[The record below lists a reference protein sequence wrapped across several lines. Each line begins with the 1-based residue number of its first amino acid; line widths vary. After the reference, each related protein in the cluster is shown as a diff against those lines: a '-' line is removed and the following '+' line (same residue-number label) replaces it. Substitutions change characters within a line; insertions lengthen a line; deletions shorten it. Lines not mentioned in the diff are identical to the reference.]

1 MNNIANKKIL
11 LIICGGI
18 SAYKSL
24 EIIRLL
30 KKKGATVKTIL
41 TKSAK
46 EFVTPLSVASLS
58 QGKVYDDLFSHENES
73 EMDHISLSRWSD
85 LILVAPTTANTISKL
100 STGSSDDLAST
111 VILASDKKI
120 FLVPAMNVRMWE
132 HLSTKENLQK
142 LKSFGYQ
149 IIGPEIGDM
158 ACGEYGEGKMTEP
171 MNIIN
176 YIDDYLK
183 DIKKNKE
190 FKALVTA
197 GPTHEYIDPVRYIS
211 NKSSGKQGY
220 EIAKSLKKN
229 GFETTLIS
237 GPTNLDPISGVNLIN
252 VSSAKEMFNATL
264 ENLPVD
270 VAIFSAAVGD
280 YKVKNKEK
288 NKIKKKEKKK
298 IKNKKKKKKKKNKKK
313 KKIKK
318 KESIDLSLEKNIDI
332 LGHISKHNSLRP
344 KIVIGFAAET
354 NNLIKNSKIKLA
366 EKNCDWIIAND
377 VSNPSI
383 GFESDFNEVSIFY
396 KNMSNEKLTKM
407 KKSLL
412 ADKIVKRV
420 ISQLN

>member
-1 MNNIANKKIL
+1 MSNIENKKIL
-11 LIICGGI
+11 LVICGGI

-30 KKKGATVKTIL
+30 KKQGATVKSIL

-46 EFVTPLSVASLS
+46 EFVTPLSVASLT
-58 QGKVYDDLFSHENES
+58 QEKVYDDLFSHENES

-85 LILVAPTTANTISKL
+85 LILVAPATANTISKL

-111 VILASDKKI
+111 VILASNKDV

-132 HLSTKENLQK
+132 HPSTRENLQK
-142 LKSFGYQ
+142 LRIFGYT
-149 IIGPEIGDM
+149 IVGPEIGDM

-171 MNIIN
+171 LNIIN
-176 YIDDYLK
+176 YVDEYFK
-183 DIKKNKE
+183 NIKKNKN

-197 GPTHEYIDPVRYIS
+197 GPTHEYIDPVRFIS

-237 GPTNLDPISGVNLIN
+237 GPTSLDPIPGVNLIN
-252 VSSAKEMFNATL
+252 VNSAEEMFNVTL

-270 VAIFSAAVGD
+270 VAIFSAAVAD

-288 NKIKKKEKKK
+288 DKIKKR
-298 IKNKKKKKKKKNKKK
+298 
-313 KKIKK
+313 
-318 KESIDLSLEKNIDI
+318 ESMDLSLEKNIDI
-332 LGHISKHNSLRP
+332 LGHISNHNSLRP

-354 NNLIKNSKIKLA
+354 NNLTKNSKTKLS

-377 VSNPSI
+377 VSDPSI

-396 KNMSNEKLTKM
+396 KNMDNEKLPKM
-407 KKSLL
+407 EKSLL

>member
-171 MNIIN
+171 INIIN

-252 VSSAKEMFNATL
+252 VNSAKEMFNATL

-288 NKIKKKEKKK
+288 D
-298 IKNKKKKKKKKNKKK
+298 
-313 KKIKK
+313 KIKK

-420 ISQLN
+420 ISQIN